1 MNKLKQ
7 SVDDL
12 LQDLCLKS
20 GKNNND
26 HYVKEEQHLE
36 DLNDSAYD
44 QIGHLDDDVSVDD
57 KYQYENLDVD
67 IVDKQD
73 DLEEQGTGANDDRK
87 ASYGEQKR
95 SNGDSSHNKI
105 NKHRSFSNE
114 FIKEEIREQLG
125 KKFKKGK
132 QVQQT
137 TKNP

>member
-44 QIGHLDDDVSVDD
+44 QIGHLDDDDVSVWVCAYSATAV
-57 KYQYENLDVD
+57 KTLAA
-67 IVDKQD
+67 
-73 DLEEQGTGANDDRK
+73 LPR
-87 ASYGEQKR
+87 
-95 SNGDSSHNKI
+95 
-105 NKHRSFSNE
+105 
-114 FIKEEIREQLG
+114 
-125 KKFKKGK
+125 
-132 QVQQT
+132 
-137 TKNP
+137 